1 MTEHI
6 AIEELNGGQAKMV
19 RAMARQFVDSEIIPI
34 RQQIDDDR
42 DHTKFIEPIFRKLMV
57 ELGAGASLTGDQPVS
72 LTDQMGFLEELS
84 RGDSGIAVAIACT
97 GWCLFPVR
105 VEPYRRPD
113 LIEELNGFFP
123 KDEAPVGCFAMTE
136 PEGGCDIEN
145 PRMEGRRIHT
155 TAQLDGEEW
164 VINGV
169 KQWPT
174 NSGVAQLYLTVC
186 TVDPDLG
193 DEGIALIYVPHQSEG
208 LSFGRFE
215 NKAGMQADRNCT
227 IFYDNV
233 RVPKRYRAAG
243 PGDDANLLHQNLV
256 LGSTASAAMSIGTA
270 QNIFEIVTDYA
281 SQRVAASK
289 PIKEHSVIAC
299 SLADMVTGIETART
313 YALSVSH
320 MWDQPEIY
328 GPRWSAEMLAKA
340 RIAKTY
346 AADVSVLAA
355 NRAMEMMGSYGYTRD
370 ADVEKHWRDNKMMQ
384 QWLGGSHLGRLDIA
398 RYFCE
403 LEIL

>member
-1 MTEHI
+1 MAAPTAGGVTTTEHI

-19 RAMARQFVDSEIIPI
+19 RALARQFVDSEIIPI

-169 KQWPT
+169 KQ
-174 NSGVAQLYLTVC
+174 
-186 TVDPDLG
+186 
-193 DEGIALIYVPHQSEG
+193 
-208 LSFGRFE
+208 
-215 NKAGMQADRNCT
+215 
-227 IFYDNV
+227 
-233 RVPKRYRAAG
+233 
-243 PGDDANLLHQNLV
+243 
-256 LGSTASAAMSIGTA
+256 
-270 QNIFEIVTDYA
+270 
-281 SQRVAASK
+281 
-289 PIKEHSVIAC
+289 
-299 SLADMVTGIETART
+299 
-313 YALSVSH
+313 
-320 MWDQPEIY
+320 
-328 GPRWSAEMLAKA
+328 
-340 RIAKTY
+340 
-346 AADVSVLAA
+346 
-355 NRAMEMMGSYGYTRD
+355 
-370 ADVEKHWRDNKMMQ
+370 
-384 QWLGGSHLGRLDIA
+384 
-398 RYFCE
+398 
-403 LEIL
+403 